1 MQCSLCGSETIGY
14 SEAHN
19 RKYNKCPQCK
29 GILLDSVYFLS
40 EEAEKERYQLH
51 ENDVNDLGYQKF
63 VSPIVNAICKKHDSN
78 HKGLDF
84 GSGKDSVIAYQL
96 QKKGYNVLTYD
107 PIFCPDDTILKSK
120 YDYITCCEVME
131 HFYNPVKEFEL
142 LHSLLNK
149 KGVIFCKTNLY
160 HESINFD
167 SWWYK
172 NDATHV
178 FFYSSDTLHWI
189 QQKFKFKALEIAND
203 LIIFT
208 K

>member
-1 MQCSLCGSETIGY
+1 MQCSLCGSETILY

-19 RKYNKCPQCK
+19 RKYYKCPQCK
-29 GILLDSVYFLS
+29 GILLDSIYFLS
-40 EEAEKERYQLH
+40 TEAEKERYRLH
-51 ENDVNDLGYQKF
+51 ENDVHDLGYQKF
-63 VSPIVNAICKKHDSN
+63 VSPIVNAINEKYKSN

-96 QKKGYNVLTYD
+96 QKKGYNISTYD
-107 PIFCPDDTILKSK
+107 PFFDPDNNALQTK
-120 YDYITCCEVME
+120 YDYIACCEVIE
-131 HFYNPVKEFEL
+131 HFNNPTKEFKL
-142 LHSLLNK
+142 LHSLLH
-149 KGVIFCKTNLY
+149 KGGILFCKTNL
-160 HESINFD
+160 HDESINFD

-178 FFYSSDTLHWI
+178 FFYSYDTLHWV
-189 QQKFKFKALEIAND
+189 QQKFKFKTIEVAND